1 MGIYVINNRIKKP
14 KSGYINKGSYFIK
27 ILNFIIAIFSIVLVF
42 RCESSEVFYRPDLPE
57 KLCSI
62 GIVDLD
68 DTTLRHIS
76 FEKSLDTYGKISRD
90 PFAEPIYINGNIK
103 GGNGIFALCRSR
115 ELKITFSPWI

>member
-1 MGIYVINNRIKKP
+1 MYNEFHKRRSYNRKMWCSI
-14 KSGYINKGSYFIK
+14 
-27 ILNFIIAIFSIVLVF
+27 ILTFFLILLF

-57 KLCSI
+57 KLFSI